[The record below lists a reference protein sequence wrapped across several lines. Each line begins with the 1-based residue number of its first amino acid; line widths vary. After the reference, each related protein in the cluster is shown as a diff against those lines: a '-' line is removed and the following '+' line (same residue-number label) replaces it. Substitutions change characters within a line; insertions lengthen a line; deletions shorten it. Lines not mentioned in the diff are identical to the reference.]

1 MGKFYMVEQY
11 SMITECDSLFNDK
24 HFQAEFVFID
34 PDTCVEPDGTKKI
47 FCLPSDQVYGTSITI
62 WEKMAR
68 IFYRITE
75 IGISMVA
82 LIMTLPLM
90 LIIGIIVKL
99 DSPGP
104 ALFFQRRLGRSKL
117 VRIKPLNQKANDE
130 LDSEFSEKL
139 MYHIPKTFWF
149 VKFRTM
155 YHDARE
161 RFPELYN
168 YNYSQEEIEKIA
180 FKNRFDP
187 RVTRL
192 GNWLRKSTLDE
203 LPNFWNVLTGDMRFV
218 GPRPEIPEMLPNY
231 KPYQMKKFTVKP
243 GITGLPQINGRGR
256 LTFQDTVAYDLEYV
270 DKKTVLMDIK
280 ILFLTIWRV
289 ITQHGAF

>member
-1 MGKFYMVEQY
+1 MGA
-11 SMITECDSLFNDK
+11 ECDALFNDR
-24 HFQAEFVFID
+24 HFKAEFVFIE
-34 PDTCVEPDGTKKI
+34 PDICVEPDGTKKI
-47 FCLPSDQVYGTSITI
+47 FCLPSDQVYGTSITF
-62 WEKMAR
+62 WGKVSR
-68 IFYRITE
+68 IFYRIME
-75 IGISMVA
+75 VAVSLLA
-82 LIMTLPLM
+82 LITTLPLM
-90 LIIGIIVKL
+90 LFIGIIIKL

-117 VRIKPLNQKANDE
+117 VRVKYRTAKSGDTQAGA
-130 LDSEFSEKL
+130 SSEKF
-139 MYHIPKTFWF
+139 MYHVPRSFWF

-155 YHDARE
+155 YHDARK

-168 YNYSQEEIEKIA
+168 YNYSEEEIEKIA
-180 FKNRFDP
+180 FKNKQDP
-187 RVTRL
+187 RITRV

-203 LPNFWNVLTGDMRFV
+203 LPNFWNVLTGEMRLV

-256 LTFQDTVAYDLEYV
+256 LSFQDTVAYDLEYV
-270 DKKTVLMDIK
+270 DKKTVFMDVK

>member
-1 MGKFYMVEQY
+1 MTEQY
-11 SMITECDSLFNDK
+11 SMSAECDSLFNDK
-24 HFQAEFVFID
+24 HFQAEFVFIE
-34 PDTCVEPDGTKKI
+34 PDVCVEANGTKKI

-62 WEKMAR
+62 WGKTTR
-68 IFYRITE
+68 VFYRFTE
-75 IGISMVA
+75 VGISLLA
-82 LIMTLPLM
+82 LMMTLPLM
-90 LIIGIIVKL
+90 LLIGIIIKL

-104 ALFFQRRLGRSKL
+104 AVFFQRRLGRSKL
-117 VRIKPLNQKANDE
+117 VRIKHRPTKPGDRY
-130 LDSEFSEKL
+130 DSESPEKF
-139 MYHIPKTFWF
+139 MYHIPRTFWF

-168 YNYSQEEIEKIA
+168 YNYSEEKIEEVA
-180 FKNRFDP
+180 FKNKFDP
-187 RVTRL
+187 RITRV

-231 KPYQMKKFTVKP
+231 KPNQMKKFTVKP

-256 LTFQDTVAYDLEYV
+256 LSFQDTVTYDLEYV
-270 DKKTVLMDIK
+270 DKKSVLMDVK